1 MLDEANID
9 TMIREAAIYE
19 LCNRMQPGICIDVN
33 IPYSMTDWGGAI
45 IQVKKRTKI
54 DEGWQRNFSR
64 QCYRLLSRNLKDW
77 LSQCQEDV
85 DMYDMD
91 DIMWNL
97 TTRVNP
103 HTDILNPLPGG
114 QRSDFMPAERMT
126 AWEGGTASNTVF
138 EGGMGIDATVP
149 FGFES
154 DFLRPQYPVDK
165 VNPSDF
171 FSKGEISM
179 MKSRMHGWVNS
190 LAKYGR

>member
-1 MLDEANID
+1 MSFSHVWIALGAFSTTVLSGMWNA
-9 TMIREAAIYE
+9 T
-19 LCNRMQPGICIDVN
+19 L
-33 IPYSMTDWGGAI
+33 SMTDWGGAI
-45 IQVKKRTKI
+45 IQVKKRSQI
-54 DEGWQRNFSR
+54 EEGWQRNFLSAMLSTS
-64 QCYRLLSRNLKDW
+64 QGARLAIAVS
-77 LSQCQEDV
+77 EDV

-114 QRSDFMPAERMT
+114 RGQTFMPAERMT
-126 AWEGGTASNTVF
+126 AGGKEWTASNTVF

-171 FSKGEISM
+171 FSKDEISM

>member
-1 MLDEANID
+1 M
-9 TMIREAAIYE
+9 AAFR
-19 LCNRMQPGICIDVN
+19 LFDSSHSARFASPA
-33 IPYSMTDWGGAI
+33 IPVWSQHGGRGRSTSQGARLAI
-45 IQVKKRTKI
+45 AV
-54 DEGWQRNFSR
+54 S
-64 QCYRLLSRNLKDW
+64 
-77 LSQCQEDV
+77 EDV

-114 QRSDFMPAERMT
+114 RGQTFMPAERMT
-126 AWEGGTASNTVF
+126 AGGKEWTASNTVF

-179 MKSRMHGWVNS
+179 MDCCIQRPVIATLSKVDSTVRLWNYESGVCE
-190 LAKYGR
+190 LVTTYERY